1 VSDIRILLALHQ
13 QRGRLTAA
21 KAEFSKGGD
30 IAGVLDPEEFS
41 EVRAAANMAAENKM
55 NAMLESVTARLEGI
69 EG

>member
-1 VSDIRILLALHQ
+1 MSDIRILLALHQ
-13 QRGRLTAA
+13 QKDRLIAA

-30 IAGVLDPEEFS
+30 ISGVLEPEEFS

-55 NAMLESVTARLEGI
+55 DAMLESVSARIEGI